1 MNNTINTLSNEINQ
15 LNSQINNINSV
26 LMPEIDRQIEKE
38 KCEVSNY
45 QHLTNQFIANY
56 QNILNNRDYFCHLK
70 PIYYQLIDKKKS
82 YEMFLEKCCFKT
94 KSYSNDSLT
103 YIKNEKEEVI
113 SNKNKVQSEIE
124 IQKSKLSSLEKII
137 LEKSKLLS
145 DKNKRKE
152 EISEHIFSIF
162 KKLNIK
168 DLNFERLNTL
178 NEDILNKIENLNSEI
193 VKYNAE
199 INILQELCTKSN
211 KNKHC
216 SFCSQNISEKSISKI
231 NKEVSEK
238 ILKLNKL
245 IEESKESLQENNLIS
260 IEIKKSHPEINK
272 LNEVKASIEEIQK
285 ELEKYEIE
293 RSLLLNEKILNERKL
308 SSITEKL
315 SELESEILFISEYLS
330 YSSDLEDKSQQF
342 NKILNDLNLSFL
354 NNNHFEPQ
362 FNELQNMLIKYD
374 HSIQQIN
381 NLNDK
386 LVQIQNM
393 KSKYYEQLNS
403 LNHEI
408 RQKEKQKSN
417 YIQNVQNL
425 PDIMKRID
433 EIREEIS
440 KKLEEKTGLELEN
453 ININEKYTLLLEKQR
468 ELTSALNQSKNKS
481 KEKLSQLNDLKIK
494 FQMVESELQELYQ
507 NQNSH
512 EVNKKALEYY

>member
-1 MNNTINTLSNEINQ
+1 M
-15 LNSQINNINSV
+15 
-26 LMPEIDRQIEKE
+26 K
-38 KCEVSNY
+38 
-45 QHLTNQFIANY
+45 
-56 QNILNNRDYFCHLK
+56 
-70 PIYYQLIDKKKS
+70 
-82 YEMFLEKCCFKT
+82 
-94 KSYSNDSLT
+94 
-103 YIKNEKEEVI
+103 
-113 SNKNKVQSEIE
+113 
-124 IQKSKLSSLEKII
+124 
-137 LEKSKLLS
+137 
-145 DKNKRKE
+145 
-152 EISEHIFSIF
+152 
-162 KKLNIK
+162 
-168 DLNFERLNTL
+168 
-178 NEDILNKIENLNSEI
+178 
-193 VKYNAE
+193 
-199 INILQELCTKSN
+199 
-211 KNKHC
+211 
-216 SFCSQNISEKSISKI
+216 
-231 NKEVSEK
+231 
-238 ILKLNKL
+238 
-245 IEESKESLQENNLIS
+245 
-260 IEIKKSHPEINK
+260 
-272 LNEVKASIEEIQK
+272 
-285 ELEKYEIE
+285 
-293 RSLLLNEKILNERKL
+293 
-308 SSITEKL
+308 
-315 SELESEILFISEYLS
+315 S

-386 LVQIQNM
+386 LVKIQNM

-440 KKLEEKTGLELEN
+440 KKLEEKTSLELEN